1 MRKDV
6 IFLKKIIA
14 ALVCVFMLVPCFSAA
29 VSAGAAGITT
39 GDVNGDEAVDVKDVV
54 LMIRFLTGWDVG
66 ISEEYGDFDGNGRID
81 MRDLILLIRYILSS
95 TPEPEPKPEP
105 DPAPSQI
112 GEVLALVNA
121 ERAKNGL
128 SPLTLDTELTSNANI
143 RAKEIVEQF
152 SHTRPNGESCD
163 TAVTVNWSYIGENI
177 AMGYPTPEAVMNGWM
192 NSDGHRKNI
201 LNGDFTKIGI
211 GVCSSGGAMYWV
223 QLFVG

>member
-1 MRKDV
+1 M

-14 ALVCVFMLVPCFSAA
+14 MLVCVLMLAA
-29 VSAGAAGITT
+29 CLPTAAFAVDAGITT

-95 TPEPEPKPEP
+95 TPEPEPEPKPEP

-211 GVCSSGGAMYWV
+211 GVCSSRGAMYWV

>member
-1 MRKDV
+1 M
-6 IFLKKIIA
+6 
-14 ALVCVFMLVPCFSAA
+14 LVCVLMLAA
-29 VSAGAAGITT
+29 CLPTAAFAVDAGITT

-54 LMIRFLTGWDVG
+54 LMIRCLTGWNIG
-66 ISEEYGDFDGNGRID
+66 ISDEYADFDGNGKVD
-81 MRDLILLIRYILSS
+81 MRDLILMIRYILSVN
-95 TPEPEPKPEP
+95 PEPKP
-105 DPAPSQI
+105 DPVTPQA
-112 GEVLALVNA
+112 GEVLDLVNA

-128 SPLTLDTELTSNANI
+128 SPLVLDPELASNANV

>member
-29 VSAGAAGITT
+29 VSAGAAGIIP
-39 GDVNGDEAVDVKDVV
+39 GDVNGDETVDMKDVV
-54 LMIRFLTGWDVG
+54 LMIRCLTGWNIG
-66 ISEEYGDFDGNGRID
+66 ISDEYADFDGNEKVD
-81 MRDLILLIRYILSS
+81 MRDLILMIRYILSVN
-95 TPEPEPKPEP
+95 PEPKP
-105 DPAPSQI
+105 DPVTPQA
-112 GEVLALVNA
+112 GEVLDLVNA

-128 SPLTLDTELTSNANI
+128 SPLVLDPELASNANV
-143 RAKEIVEQF
+143 RAKEIVEQI

>member
-1 MRKDV
+1 M

-14 ALVCVFMLVPCFSAA
+14 MLVCVLMLAA
-29 VSAGAAGITT
+29 CLPTAAFAVDAGITT

-152 SHTRPNGESCD
+152 SHMRPNGESWD
-163 TAVTVNWSYIGENI
+163 TAVTVKWSYIGENI

-201 LNGDFTKIGI
+201 LNGDFTEIGI

>member
-14 ALVCVFMLVPCFSAA
+14 ALVCVFMLAACLPTAAFAVDAEIVP
-29 VSAGAAGITT
+29 
-39 GDVNGDEAVDVKDVV
+39 GDVNGDETVDMKDVV
-54 LMIRFLTGWDVG
+54 LMIRCLTGWNVG
-66 ISEEYGDFDGNGRID
+66 ISEEYGDLDGNGRID

-95 TPEPEPKPEP
+95 APEPEPKP
-105 DPAPSQI
+105 DPVPSQVS
-112 GEVLALVNA
+112 EVLALVNA
-121 ERAKNGL
+121 ERAKNGCA
-128 SPLTLDTELTSNANI
+128 PLTLDTELTSNANV
-143 RAKEIVEQF
+143 RAKKIVEVF
-152 SHTRPNGESCD
+152 SHTRPNGERCF
-163 TAVTVNWSYIGENI
+163 TAVTVDWMYVGENI
-177 AMGYPTPEAVMNGWM
+177 AMGYPTAEAVMDGWM

>member
-1 MRKDV
+1 M

-14 ALVCVFMLVPCFSAA
+14 MLVCVLMLAA
-29 VSAGAAGITT
+29 CLPTAAFAVDAGITT

-81 MRDLILLIRYILSS
+81 MRDLILMIRYILSVN
-95 TPEPEPKPEP
+95 PEPKP
-105 DPAPSQI
+105 DPVTPQA
-112 GEVLALVNA
+112 GEVLDLVNA

-128 SPLTLDTELTSNANI
+128 SPLVLDTELTSNANI

-152 SHTRPNGESCD
+152 SHTRPNGESWD
-163 TAVTVNWSYIGENI
+163 TAVTVKWSYTGENI

>member
-1 MRKDV
+1 M
-6 IFLKKIIA
+6 KKIIA
-14 ALVCVFMLVPCFSAA
+14 MLVCVLMLAA
-29 VSAGAAGITT
+29 CLPTAAFAVDAGITT

-54 LMIRFLTGWDVG
+54 LMIRCLTGWNIG
-66 ISEEYGDFDGNGRID
+66 ISDEYADFDGNGKVD
-81 MRDLILLIRYILSS
+81 MRDLILMIRYILSVN
-95 TPEPEPKPEP
+95 PEPKP